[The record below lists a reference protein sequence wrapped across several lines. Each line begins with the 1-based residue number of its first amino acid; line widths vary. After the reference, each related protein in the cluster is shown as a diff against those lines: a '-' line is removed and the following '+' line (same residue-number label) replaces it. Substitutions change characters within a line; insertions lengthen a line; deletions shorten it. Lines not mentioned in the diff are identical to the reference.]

1 MTILAG
7 LLVIWGVSSFFTP
20 YLALYC
26 LDKLASFVDITY
38 VSPQEVY
45 DKQINELVQPTY
57 MFEHIVSY
65 QYILHVSLL
74 LGPFAIIFSFGHM
87 IFSLI
92 CFIPYYFYRNY
103 ATKPIIQ
110 AGELLQRF

>member
-1 MTILAG
+1 MTLLYG
-7 LLVIWGVSSFFTP
+7 LFVLWGLSSFLTP
-20 YLALYC
+20 YLALFF

-45 DKQINELVQPTY
+45 DKQVNELVQPTY

-65 QYILHVSLL
+65 QYILPVSLL

-87 IFSLI
+87 IFSFI
-92 CFIPYYFYRNY
+92 CFIPYYFKRNY
-103 ATKPIIQ
+103 TTKPIVQ
-110 AGELLQRF
+110 AG